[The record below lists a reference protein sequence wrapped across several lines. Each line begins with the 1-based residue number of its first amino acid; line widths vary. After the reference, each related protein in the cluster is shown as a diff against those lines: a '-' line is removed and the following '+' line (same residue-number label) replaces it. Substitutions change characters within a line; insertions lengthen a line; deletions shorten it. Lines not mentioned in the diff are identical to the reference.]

1 MTPEEKQR
9 IVSAG
14 ISKLRSAQPGKPSP
28 YDELIDKTQL
38 VTSAL
43 REHIRP
49 ILRAGGWRDKP
60 ALRALISTLYL
71 EAFSH
76 FSKDEL
82 LNLCTILHMELMMET
97 IEANPYDNE
106 CGSDALS
113 GK

>member
-1 MTPEEKQR
+1 MNEEERQR
-9 IVSAG
+9 IIKAG
-14 ISKLRSAQPGKPSP
+14 ISKLQGAQPTKPSP
-28 YDELIDKTQL
+28 YDELINKTQF
-38 VTSAL
+38 VTNAL

-49 ILRAGGWRDKP
+49 ILQAGGWRDKP

-97 IEANPYDNE
+97 IEAN
-106 CGSDALS
+106 
-113 GK
+113 